1 MKKATEE
8 FCLDRRKENNIF
20 RLAQFWEMALDDTH
34 TMCRGKGFNLGIA
47 RPDVMNKFESSVAT
61 IMALC
66 LKVVM

>member
-1 MKKATEE
+1 
-8 FCLDRRKENNIF
+8 
-20 RLAQFWEMALDDTH
+20 MALDDTY
-34 TMCRGKGFNLGIA
+34 TMWRGKGFYLGIA